1 MRRYIVASHGKMA
14 SGLVE
19 GLNIIAG
26 SFLNLSTINAYVD
39 GHEYGDSFKKAKELI
54 DKYPDDEFVIMTDL
68 LGGSVNTEL
77 MPLQSEKVH
86 IVAGTNLAI
95 LLTMVTSSEDENTK
109 DLVNRAIEEAK
120 EGIVYCNT
128 VCAKDEDFQEKV
140 NGKGKN

>member
-19 GLNIIAG
+19 GLGIIAG
-26 SFLNLSTINAYVD
+26 SFSNLSTINAYVD

-54 DKYPDDEFVIMTDL
+54 DKYPDDDFVIMTDL

-86 IVAGTNLAI
+86 IVAGANLAI
-95 LLTMVTSSEDENTK
+95 LLTMITSSEDEKTR
-109 DLVNRAIEEAK
+109 DLINRAIEEAK
-120 EGIVYCNT
+120 EGIVYCNNAS
-128 VCAKDEDFQEKV
+128 AKDEDF
-140 NGKGKN
+140 

>member
-128 VCAKDEDFQEKV
+128 VCAKDEDF
-140 NGKGKN
+140 

>member
-1 MRRYIVASHGKMA
+1 MRRYIVARHGKMA

-26 SFLNLSTINAYVD
+26 NYPNLSTINAYVD
-39 GHEYGDSFKKAKELI
+39 GHEYVDSYKKAKEII

-77 MPLQSEKVH
+77 MPLQSEKIH
-86 IVAGTNLAI
+86 IVAGANLAI
-95 LLTMVTSSEDENTK
+95 LLTMVTSSEDEKTK
-109 DLVNRAIEEAK
+109 DLINRAIEEAK

-128 VCAKDEDFQEKV
+128 ACAKDEDF
-140 NGKGKN
+140 

>member
-19 GLNIIAG
+19 GLSIIAG
-26 SFLNLSTINAYVD
+26 NFPNLSTINAYVD
-39 GHEYGDSFKKAKELI
+39 GHEYGDSYKKAKKLI

-77 MPLQSEKVH
+77 MPLQSEKIH
-86 IVAGTNLAI
+86 IVAGANLAI
-95 LLTMVTSSEDENTK
+95 LLTMVTSSEDEKTK
-109 DLVNRAIEEAK
+109 DLINRAIEEAK

-128 VCAKDEDFQEKV
+128 ACAKDEDF
-140 NGKGKN
+140 